1 MRRKVWLDLLDF
13 RKEIIDI
20 IRSSIPD
27 TDDLDGVLLDSV
39 NGDMVGNDQVP
50 QIRFLSYFQGQIQ
63 P

>member
-1 MRRKVWLDLLDF
+1 MRRKFWLDLLDF

-27 TDDLDGVLLDSV
+27 TNDLDGVLLDSV

-50 QIRFLSYFQGQIQ
+50 QIRLLSYFQGQIQ